1 MNSEIWTKPKRSSN
15 IGGEAL
21 LEGVMMRGKKTMA
34 VSVRKTNGEIVT
46 DIKTYI
52 PVTKRNKF
60 LGLPFIRGSVSMI
73 ESMVVGIKVLMDS
86 AGHIE
91 FEEAESKFDKW
102 IEKKFGDKSLSIILY
117 TSVVFALALGIG
129 LFMLLPNVIAGF
141 LAFDKTTVAGS
152 FYANIIEGAIR
163 ICLFL
168 GYVYLVSLNKDIRRV
183 FQYHGAE
190 HKSIYAYENLEE
202 LTVEN
207 VKKHTT
213 LHPRCGTTFI
223 FVVMIISI
231 LVFALA
237 GWHNRLVNLVLRLVL
252 LPVIAGISYE
262 LFKLAAKSNNKIV
275 KLISL
280 PGILLQKITTKEPDD
295 SMMEVAIASLK
306 AVVESEEVIQ
316 EVIPADD
323 NLQAAQ

>member
-1 MNSEIWTKPKRSSN
+1 MNAEIWTKPKRSSN

-34 VSVRKTNGEIVT
+34 ISVRKSSGEIIT
-46 DIKTYI
+46 ETKTYI
-52 PVTKRNKF
+52 PITKRNKI
-60 LGLPFIRGSVSMI
+60 LGLPFIRGSISMI
-73 ESMVVGIKVLMDS
+73 ESMVVGVKVLMDS
-86 AGHIE
+86 AEHIE

-102 IEKKFGDKSLSIILY
+102 IEKKFGDKSMSIILY

-129 LFMLLPNVIAGF
+129 LFMLLPNFIVDFIAF
-141 LAFDKTTVAGS
+141 NKTTPAGA
-152 FYANIIEGAIR
+152 FYANLIEGGIR

-168 GYVYLVSLNKDIRRV
+168 GYVYLVSKNKDIRRV

-190 HKSIYAYENLEE
+190 HKSIYAYENMEE

-252 LPVIAGISYE
+252 LPVIAGVSYE
-262 LFKLAAKSNNKIV
+262 IFKLAAKSNNKLV
-275 KLISL
+275 KLVSL
-280 PGILLQKITTKEPDD
+280 PGILLQKITTQEPDD
-295 SMMEVAIASLK
+295 SMMEVAIASLR
-306 AVVESEEVIQ
+306 AVIESEEVT
-316 EVIPADD
+316 EEG
-323 NLQAAQ
+323 NNRT